1 MLGGSQTLVRR
12 FVAVGDSLT
21 EGVGDPRGPGLG
33 GWADR
38 LAARLDRASPGL
50 EYANL
55 AVRGWCVRHVRR
67 HQLAPALALRPDL
80 VSVMAGANDA
90 FGPGLDLARVEEDL
104 DVVVGSLTASGA
116 RVLTG
121 TLPDLTASWPVP
133 ALLSA
138 PVRARFAAVNGVV
151 RAVAARHGALLI
163 DFWHDP
169 RTGGPG
175 TWSID
180 GIHPSAH
187 GHAAI
192 ADAAAE
198 LLGLPPEGEPPV
210 APAGLAALAARA
222 AEVRSLGALLGDV
235 VLRPGLPRQRPR
247 PASGDAAGATRVW

>member
-1 MLGGSQTLVRR
+1 
-12 FVAVGDSLT
+12 
-21 EGVGDPRGPGLG
+21 
-33 GWADR
+33 
-38 LAARLDRASPGL
+38 
-50 EYANL
+50 
-55 AVRGWCVRHVRR
+55 
-67 HQLAPALALRPDL
+67 
-80 VSVMAGANDA
+80 
-90 FGPGLDLARVEEDL
+90 
-104 DVVVGSLTASGA
+104 
-116 RVLTG
+116 VLTG

-133 ALLSA
+133 AWSRA
-138 PVRARFAAVNGVV
+138 GPGAVRGRERRRPRGG
-151 RAVAARHGALLI
+151 RAARRPAHRLLARPA
-163 DFWHDP
+163 H
-169 RTGGPG
+169 RGPG